1 MVDMKALSDYHTS
14 DAAKRYLRKRHAS
27 EARFKFFGILAI
39 AVAITALALLVWT
52 IGSNAVRALQEYTAK
67 IDVTLPAD
75 AFNRET
81 AVKPYERPLIEQGL
95 MVEETIVRR
104 VFRKDVSD
112 AIESSFFSAFG
123 GVPESAQEDT
133 YGLLS
138 GGNIDTLFQRV
149 YDGELKGG
157 DTVTSYEALL
167 SDDAQLYFK
176 GAFGELSYR
185 EPSGILSPIG
195 TEGEIKLS
203 DAANDFVDA
212 LGMVKRALITR
223 AERLEREAAR
233 QQNGVDV
240 VEARLQDDSLEA
252 DAREELESQ
261 LTRFTAE
268 QKRLSDEAADLKQ
281 RAAQAGGDELLSPQL
296 PSFFVF
302 INDGVVK
309 LTQLSNSEAT
319 GVVMRPLSS
328 EAEAAPSEWRLA
340 VFETPEAG
348 RKLSDTQLIYLEAL
362 KEQDRIA
369 SKANISF
376 LTNGDSREAELAGVW
391 GGLVGSFWTML
402 VTFSIAFPIG
412 VMAAI
417 YLEEFAPKNAFTD
430 FIEVNINNLAAIPS
444 IIFGLFG
451 LLLLLSGFEI
461 PIFGGIEIGG
471 WFKEYR
477 SAAFI
482 GGIVLALMTL
492 PTIIIAGRAS
502 VRAVPPSIR
511 AAALGLGAS
520 KVQTTFHH
528 VLPLAMPGIM
538 TGTIIGMAQ
547 ALGETAPLL
556 MVGMVGFFAEV
567 AGGVDD
573 PTTVMPALVY
583 FWSDYPENLFELKTS
598 LAIVVLLLFL
608 VAMNALA
615 VFLRK
620 RFERRW

>member
-1 MVDMKALSDYHTS
+1 MVDMKALSDYHSS
-14 DAAKRYLRKRHAS
+14 DAAKRFLRKRHAS
-27 EARFKFFGILAI
+27 ESRFKFFGALAI
-39 AVAITALALLVWT
+39 AVAILALATLVWT
-52 IGSNAVRALQEYTAK
+52 IGSNAILGLKEYTAK
-67 IDVTLPAD
+67 IDVSLPAA

-112 AIESSFFSAFG
+112 ALQASLFG
-123 GVPESAQEDT
+123 TFGQVLEKDQEDT
-133 YGLLS
+133 YNLLS

-176 GAFGELSYR
+176 GAFGELSFR
-185 EPSGILSPIG
+185 QPSGILTPIG
-195 TEGEIKLS
+195 SEGEIKLS

-212 LGMVKRALITR
+212 LSMVKQALILR

-240 VEARLQDDSLEA
+240 FEARLQDDSLEA
-252 DAREELESQ
+252 ETREELESQ
-261 LTRFTAE
+261 VTRFKA
-268 QKRLSDEAADLKQ
+268 QKQRLADEAADLKQ
-281 RAAQAGGDELLSPQL
+281 RAEQAGGDEILSPQL

-309 LTQLSNSEAT
+309 LTKLSNSEAT

-328 EAEAAPSEWRLA
+328 EAEANPSEWRLG

-348 RKLSDTQLIYLEAL
+348 RKLSDVQLIYLESL
-362 KEQDRIA
+362 KERDLI
-369 SKANISF
+369 SSNANFSF
-376 LTNGDSREAELAGVW
+376 MSNGDSREAELAGVW

-402 VTFSIAFPIG
+402 VTFSIAFPVG

-461 PIFGGIEIGG
+461 PIFGGVEIGG

-477 SAAFI
+477 SAAFV

-567 AGGVDD
+567 AGGVSD

-608 VAMNALA
+608 VAMNACA